1 VAYENNLSSTSH
13 VTDSRLAVVKAL
25 QMKHVQKAGVLLL
38 MFSAAALLLLELN
51 HFHRYGHLVGLGLHA
66 DAVVSKGDAGYEGIT
81 KLYQAR
87 LTNYGLLP
95 ATVTACDFTTD
106 ASVHGTIVAY
116 AVEKWD
122 SRQKKWTTVEF
133 GESTF
138 CRPHPLGIISE
149 AHLFSTLLWP
159 GQSISTTK
167 EATSARHVFQIG
179 DYARFSVFS
188 GTVGDWRNTLP
199 TAAFRIDEPGKIGD
213 WRNALPIA
221 AFRVDG
227 LRTYAHI
234 RHVLD

>member
-25 QMKHVQKAGVLLL
+25 QMNRVQQDGVLLL
-38 MFSAAALLLLELN
+38 MLSAAVLLLLELN
-51 HFHRYGHLVGLGLHA
+51 HFSRYGHLVGLGLHA

-81 KLYQAR
+81 KLYKAR

-95 ATVTACDFTTD
+95 ATVTACDCTTA
-106 ASVHGTIVAY
+106 ASVHGTMVAY

-122 SRQKKWTTVEF
+122 SRQKKWTTVES

-138 CRPHPLGIISE
+138 CRPYPLGIISE
-149 AHLFSTLLWP
+149 ARLFSTLLWP

-167 EATSARHVFQIG
+167 EATAARRVFQIG

-188 GTVGDWRNTLP
+188 GKAGDWKNALP
-199 TAAFRIDEPGKIGD
+199 TAAFRIDEPGKVGD
-213 WRNALPIA
+213 WRNTPPIA
-221 AFRVDG
+221 AFR
-227 LRTYAHI
+227 RAQSA
-234 RHVLD
+234 